1 MENET
6 QSERERGEQEGA
18 RRRETEKLNDSRRER
33 AIRKDNRKDGKNIEI
48 AKARGEDGRDGQE
61 SLVEQGRKEKD
72 RKMAGNTGKT
82 P

>member
-18 RRRETEKLNDSRRER
+18 RRRETEKLNDRRER
-33 AIRKDNRKDGKNIEI
+33 AIRKDNRQEGKNIEI

-72 RKMAGNTGKT
+72 GKMAGNTGKT

>member
-6 QSERERGEQEGA
+6 QSERERGEREGA

-33 AIRKDNRKDGKNIEI
+33 AIRKDNRKEGKNIEI
-48 AKARGEDGRDGQE
+48 GRARGEDGRDGQE
-61 SLVEQGRKEKD
+61 SLAEQGRKEKD
-72 RKMAGNTGKT
+72 GKMAVTTGKT